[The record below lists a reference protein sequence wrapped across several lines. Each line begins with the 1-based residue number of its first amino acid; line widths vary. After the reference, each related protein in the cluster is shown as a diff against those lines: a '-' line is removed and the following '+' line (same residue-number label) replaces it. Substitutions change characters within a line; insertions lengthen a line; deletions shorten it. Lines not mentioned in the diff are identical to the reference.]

1 MHDGLGILG
10 ICSCQPVLYSVVCD
24 VVINTTRADQWVP
37 GHLDST
43 RVQSSDSEITRSLGR
58 G

>member
-24 VVINTTRADQWVP
+24 VVSNTTRADQWVP
-37 GHLDST
+37 SHLYFT
-43 RVQSSDSEITRSLGR
+43 RVQSSDSEIARSFGR